1 MCTRS
6 QCFRPSRAR
15 GLPWNFEVRQ
25 EISDSSAP
33 SDHGIAA
40 QPALILWSDVASP
53 FGAAPRALSQPESVG
68 SFETRP
74 SSPPAF
80 AEVYESCAKLVW
92 RNLRRLG
99 VPEAALEDAAQDVFL
114 VVHRRLPEF
123 EGRSSL
129 RTWIFG
135 IVLRVAAKHR
145 RKARGLAVREA
156 PIPNELS
163 QALSAPAQD
172 SPYERALQ
180 RQATELLQRVLETFD
195 DERRALLIMVDLEQT
210 SVAEAAEAL
219 EINLNTAYSRLR
231 AARRAFEAELSR
243 LLGKTGAA

>member
-1 MCTRS
+1 
-6 QCFRPSRAR
+6 
-15 GLPWNFEVRQ
+15 
-25 EISDSSAP
+25 
-33 SDHGIAA
+33 
-40 QPALILWSDVASP
+40 
-53 FGAAPRALSQPESVG
+53 LSQPESVG

-74 SSPPAF
+74 PSPPAF
-80 AEVYESCAKLVW
+80 AEVYDSCAKLVW

-145 RKARGLAVREA
+145 RKARGFAIREA

-163 QALSAPAQD
+163 QALSAPAHD
-172 SPYERALQ
+172 GPFERTLQ
-180 RQATELLQRVLETFD
+180 RQATELVQRVLERFD

-231 AARRAFEAELSR
+231 AARRAFETELHL
-243 LLGKTGAA
+243 LLGERGSR

>member
-1 MCTRS
+1 
-6 QCFRPSRAR
+6 
-15 GLPWNFEVRQ
+15 
-25 EISDSSAP
+25 
-33 SDHGIAA
+33 
-40 QPALILWSDVASP
+40 
-53 FGAAPRALSQPESVG
+53 LSQPESAG
-68 SFETRP
+68 SFETRLAA
-74 SSPPAF
+74 PPAF

-99 VPEAALEDAAQDVFL
+99 VPEAAVEDAAQDVFL

-135 IVLRVAAKHR
+135 IVLRVAARHR
-145 RKARGLAVREA
+145 RKARGVAVREA
-156 PIPNELS
+156 AIPAELAE
-163 QALSAPAQD
+163 ALSASSHD

-180 RQATELLQRVLETFD
+180 RQASALMQRVLDLLD

-219 EINLNTAYSRLR
+219 ELNLNTAYSRLR
-231 AARRAFEAELSR
+231 AARRAFEAELGRQLKKGLSV
-243 LLGKTGAA
+243 